1 MANTYT
7 RANIVTAGVSTWKIR
22 ESGKTEFVNLP
33 YLKDAKVTEKTLFT
47 KDKTGREWPYAVD
60 LEVSAKM
67 FAVND
72 LTGAI
77 ELFDNLG
84 TLDYDHQV
92 TALNG
97 TTWDTSKLTPTL
109 GGLKWTLVSDSDM
122 DDVMYLE
129 LMGDRR
135 YLITQIDTIHDTP
148 TTSTADTGTVDAL
161 ADLTAA
167 DIGPAGIYKIEYGAG
182 SYSDDIQAIRNGKL
196 RCELLTTK
204 DSLGRSK
211 GYAIK
216 IDLEAEAF
224 QASST
229 EALLLNTL
237 AGQDNDW
244 QVTMNNGRVLTM
256 DSQLGVHWEL
266 THSADSDDTS
276 FIKIKASGV
285 VLPAAWDG
293 IWT

>member
-7 RANIVTAGVSTWKIR
+7 RANIVTAGISTWKIR
-22 ESGKTEFVNLP
+22 ESGKTEFVSLP
-33 YLKDAKVTEKTLFT
+33 FLKEGKVTEKTLFT

-60 LEVSAKM
+60 LEVSGKL
-67 FAVND
+67 FAVNH
-72 LTGAI
+72 LTNAV
-77 ELFDNLG
+77 ELFDSLG
-84 TLDYDHQV
+84 TIDYDHQV

-97 TTWDTSKLTPTL
+97 TTWDTSLLTPTL

-129 LMGDRR
+129 LVGDRR
-135 YLITQIDTIHDTP
+135 YLISQIDTIHGSP
-148 TTSTADTGTVDAL
+148 TASTADTGTVDAL
-161 ADLTAA
+161 ATLAVT

-182 SYSDDIQAIRNGKL
+182 SYSDDIQAIRNGKV

-244 QVTMNNGRVLTM
+244 KITFNNSRVMTL
-256 DSQLGVHWEL
+256 DSQLGVHWEFMN
-266 THSADSDDTS
+266 TADSDDTS

-285 VLPAAWDG
+285 VLPSAWDA